1 MKLTDAY
8 GVGWGC
14 QEQLQ
19 SRRLT
24 LDLTNPCWQVEVQKE
39 SSVGAGMGENA
50 PIAVPGPECRVVC
63 HH

>member
-1 MKLTDAY
+1 MNAY

-24 LDLTNPCWQVEVQKE
+24 LDLTNPCWQVREVQKGVFSRSRYGRE
-39 SSVGAGMGENA
+39 HSHRCARQSAE
-50 PIAVPGPECRVVC
+50 
-63 HH
+63 